1 MILEITAPHVA
12 RWTARQPSFTAERQ
26 QEEDLS
32 ESELAAIMPTLP
44 RAQAVQHESRQGRR
58 SGLRRRRGPLD
69 HDGVPD
75 GHWLPKKTADPPFP
89 QSLGLIPCA

>member
-26 QEEDLS
+26 QQEDMS

-58 SGLRRRRGPLD
+58 SGLRRRDARPNYSD
-69 HDGVPD
+69 
-75 GHWLPKKTADPPFP
+75 TARRRKRESNGEGGG
-89 QSLGLIPCA
+89 QGGKRLRR